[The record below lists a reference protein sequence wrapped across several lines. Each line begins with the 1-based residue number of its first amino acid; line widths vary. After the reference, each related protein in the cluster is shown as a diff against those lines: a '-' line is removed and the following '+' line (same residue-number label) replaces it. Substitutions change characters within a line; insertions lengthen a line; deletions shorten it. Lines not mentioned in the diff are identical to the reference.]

1 MKKVVDENGVLVN
14 GLYRDE
20 TGALVVKDEDGFDK
34 YNKRK
39 ALFYSQRAKIEQLT
53 SDVEELKSMVAALIQ
68 HKRD

>member
-39 ALFYSQRAKIEQLT
+39 ALFSSQRAKIDQLT